1 MSGGTITHRIVR
13 ARLAL
18 QLFAAFIIGLVS
30 GLLAVAFRFLLLEST
45 TVIWGAPYNLVAAAQ
60 ALPWYVVV
68 SIPVAGGLFLGLVLY
83 PRAPDTPG
91 AGVPD
96 VIEAMVERGGD
107 IHHRTTLYKLFA
119 TLVSLG
125 CGASVGREG
134 PMVHIGA
141 SIGSA
146 VARFL
151 RVAQEW
157 KIVFLACGAAGAIAA
172 TFNAPMAGML
182 FAAEIILI
190 DFQVG
195 YLSQIAVSAVTA
207 TVVSH
212 QFLGDLPAFDVPS
225 VSLVHYWEIPVFLL
239 LGVLAGLLSIAVIK
253 LINAVEDSFNAS
265 SIPISLRPA
274 AGGLVLG
281 AVALWCPHV
290 LGVGYFTM
298 NQALGME
305 LIPAAIVLILGA
317 KIIATVSCVGSGF
330 SGGVIAP
337 SLFVGSLLG
346 SLCGLGVQMFAPE
359 HVEATSATL
368 YAMVG
373 MAAMFSGTTLAPIT
387 AMFTIFELTYNF
399 EIILP
404 LMAGCV
410 ASLTVVQAGYGI
422 SIYETRLVRKGV
434 RIVRGRDVNLLR
446 SLKVYDYMEDNFES
460 ISQSL
465 PLEQVVKMA
474 QDSEYP
480 HFVVHDSEN
489 LMVGMLSM
497 HDLKACLSEMGE
509 LAYLVLASEIMTR
522 DVITITPDDNL
533 EKAFELFKGKNIST
547 IPVVSVYSPRKV
559 IGVLKKSELIRAYSR
574 NVLKFDV
581 K

>member
-1 MSGGTITHRIVR
+1 MSGEIVAQR
-13 ARLAL
+13 VVRGKIVMQLLA
-18 QLFAAFIIGLVS
+18 AVVIGLIS
-30 GLLAVAFRFLLLEST
+30 GLLAVAFRFLLLGST
-45 TVIWGAPYNLVAAAQ
+45 EIIWGAQYDLVAAAQ
-60 ALPWYVVV
+60 NLPWYAVVG
-68 SIPVAGGLFLGLVLY
+68 IPVGCGLFLGLVLF
-83 PRAPDTPG
+83 PLAPDARG
-91 AGVPD
+91 AGVPE
-96 VIEAMVERGGD
+96 VIQAMVERGGD
-107 IHHRTTLYKLFA
+107 IHHRTTAYKMLA
-119 TLVSLG
+119 TLISLS

-146 VARFL
+146 VAQVM

-157 KIVFLACGAAGAIAA
+157 RIVFLACGAAGAIAA

-212 QFLGDLPAFDVPS
+212 QFLGDLPTFNVPS
-225 VSLVHYWEIPVFLL
+225 VSLVHYWEIPMFLL
-239 LGVLAGLLSIAVIK
+239 LGLVAGLISIGFIK
-253 LINAVEDSFNAS
+253 LISRVEDSFNES
-265 SIPISLRPA
+265 SISLRWRPA
-274 AGGLVLG
+274 VGGMILG

-290 LGVGYFTM
+290 LGVGYFTI
-298 NQALGME
+298 NQALVSDLLPAMLL
-305 LIPAAIVLILGA
+305 LIAGA
-317 KIIATVSCVGSGF
+317 KLVATVCCVGSGF
-330 SGGVIAP
+330 PGGIIAP
-337 SLFVGSLLG
+337 SLFIGALIGSLGGTL
-346 SLCGLGVQMFAPE
+346 LQMLMPGIE
-359 HVEATSATL
+359 MTSATL

-387 AMFTIFELTYNF
+387 AMFTLFELTYNF

-404 LMAGCV
+404 LMVGCI
-410 ASLTVVQAGYGI
+410 ASLTVVQTGYGI
-422 SIYETRLVRKGV
+422 SIYETKLVRKGV

-446 SLKVYDYMEDNFES
+446 SLKVYAYMEQHFAS

-465 PLEQVVKMA
+465 PLGQVAQMA
-474 QDSEYP
+474 QESQYP
-480 HFVVHDSEN
+480 HFVVHDRN
-489 LMVGMLSM
+489 NFMVGVLSM
-497 HDLKACLSEMGE
+497 HDLKACLGEMGE

-533 EKAFELFKGKNIST
+533 EKAFELFKDKNISI
-547 IPVVSVYSPRKV
+547 IPVVSVYAPRKV

-574 NVLKFDV
+574 NVLKFDI
-581 K
+581 

>member
-1 MSGGTITHRIVR
+1 
-13 ARLAL
+13 
-18 QLFAAFIIGLVS
+18 
-30 GLLAVAFRFLLLEST
+30 
-45 TVIWGAPYNLVAAAQ
+45 
-60 ALPWYVVV
+60 
-68 SIPVAGGLFLGLVLY
+68 
-83 PRAPDTPG
+83 
-91 AGVPD
+91 
-96 VIEAMVERGGD
+96 
-107 IHHRTTLYKLFA
+107 
-119 TLVSLG
+119 
-125 CGASVGREG
+125 
-134 PMVHIGA
+134 
-141 SIGSA
+141 
-146 VARFL
+146 
-151 RVAQEW
+151 
-157 KIVFLACGAAGAIAA
+157 
-172 TFNAPMAGML
+172 
-182 FAAEIILI
+182 
-190 DFQVG
+190 
-195 YLSQIAVSAVTA
+195 
-207 TVVSH
+207 
-212 QFLGDLPAFDVPS
+212 
-225 VSLVHYWEIPVFLL
+225 
-239 LGVLAGLLSIAVIK
+239 
-253 LINAVEDSFNAS
+253 
-265 SIPISLRPA
+265 
-274 AGGLVLG
+274 
-281 AVALWCPHV
+281 
-290 LGVGYFTM
+290 
-298 NQALGME
+298 
-305 LIPAAIVLILGA
+305 AAIVLILGA

-346 SLCGLGVQMFAPE
+346 SLCGLGVQMLVPE
-359 HVEATSATL
+359 HVEVTSATL

-497 HDLKACLSEMGE
+497 HDLKVCLSEMGE

>member
-1 MSGGTITHRIVR
+1 MSGEAIAQRIVR
-13 ARLAL
+13 GRLVI
-18 QLFAAFIIGLVS
+18 QLLAAVVIGFVS
-30 GLLAVAFRFLLLEST
+30 GLLAVAFRFLLLQGTE
-45 TVIWGAPYNLVAAAQ
+45 VIWGAPYNLVAAAQ
-60 ALPWYVVV
+60 GLPAYAVV
-68 SIPVAGGLFLGLVLY
+68 SIPVGAGLFLGLILY
-83 PRAPDTPG
+83 PRAPETRG
-91 AGVPD
+91 AGVAD

-107 IHHRTTLYKLFA
+107 IHHRTTFYKMLA
-119 TLVSLG
+119 TLVSLS

-146 VARFL
+146 VARLL

-195 YLSQIAVSAVTA
+195 YLSQIAVSAITA

-212 QFLGDLPAFDVPS
+212 QFLGDLPTFDVPS

-239 LGVLAGLLSIAVIK
+239 LGLLAGALSIVLIK
-253 LINAVEDSFNAS
+253 LISRVEDSFNAGKV
-265 SIPISLRPA
+265 PLQFRPA
-274 AGGLVLG
+274 VGGFILG

-290 LGVGYFTM
+290 LGVGYFTI
-298 NQALGME
+298 NQALGTE
-305 LIPAAIVLILGA
+305 LIPALIVTILIA
-317 KIIATVSCVGSGF
+317 KFIATACCVGSGF
-330 SGGVIAP
+330 SGGIIAP
-337 SLFVGSLLG
+337 SLFLGALIG
-346 SLCGLGVQMFAPE
+346 SLCGLGVQILAPGQ
-359 HVEATSATL
+359 VDPTSATL

-404 LMAGCV
+404 LMVGCI
-410 ASLTVVQAGYGI
+410 ASLTVVQTGYGI
-422 SIYETRLVRKGV
+422 SIYETSLVRKGV
-434 RIVRGRDVNLLR
+434 SIVRGRDVNLLR
-446 SLKVYDYMEDNFES
+446 SLKVASYMESDFES

-465 PLEQVVKMA
+465 PLKQVVTMA
-474 QDSEYP
+474 QESEYP
-480 HFVVHDSEN
+480 HFVVHDKDK

-497 HDLKACLSEMGE
+497 HDLKNCLGEMGE

-533 EKAFELFKGKNIST
+533 EKAFELFQGKNIST
-547 IPVVSVYSPRKV
+547 LPVVSVYSPRRVK
-559 IGVLKKSELIRAYSR
+559 GVLKKSELIRAYSR
-574 NVLKFDV
+574 NVLRFDV
-581 K
+581 Q

>member
-1 MSGGTITHRIVR
+1 MSGEVITQRIVR
-13 ARLAL
+13 GRLII
-18 QLFAAFIIGLVS
+18 QLLAAVVIGLVS
-30 GLLAVAFRFLLLEST
+30 GLLAVAFRFLLLEGTSA
-45 TVIWGAPYNLVAAAQ
+45 VWGAPYNLVAAAQ
-60 ALPWYVVV
+60 DLPWYAVVG
-68 SIPVAGGLFLGLVLY
+68 IPVAGGLFLGLILY
-83 PRAPDTPG
+83 PRAPNTSG

-107 IHHRTTLYKLFA
+107 IHHRTTFYKMLA
-119 TLVSLG
+119 TLISLS

-146 VARFL
+146 VARVL

-157 KIVFLACGAAGAIAA
+157 RIVFLACGAAGAIAA

-212 QFLGDLPAFDVPS
+212 QFLGDLPTFDVPS

-239 LGVLAGLLSIAVIK
+239 LGLIAGVLSIVVIK
-253 LINAVEDSFNAS
+253 LISRVEDSFNATA
-265 SIPISLRPA
+265 IPLQFRPA
-274 AGGLVLG
+274 VGGVILG

-298 NQALGME
+298 NQALSTE
-305 LIPAAIVLILGA
+305 LIPVLIVSILIA
-317 KIIATVSCVGSGF
+317 KVIATVCCVGSGF

-337 SLFVGSLLG
+337 SLFLGALIG
-346 SLCGLGVQMFAPE
+346 SLCGISVQMLMPGGAE
-359 HVEATSATL
+359 VTSATL

-373 MAAMFSGTTLAPIT
+373 MAAMFSGITLAPIT

-404 LMAGCV
+404 LMVGCI

-446 SLKVYDYMEDNFES
+446 SLKVYDYMDSNFES

-465 PLEQVVKMA
+465 PLGQVANMA
-474 QDSEYP
+474 QESQYP
-480 HFVVHDSEN
+480 HFVVLDKDN
-489 LMVGMLSM
+489 LMVGILSM
-497 HDLKACLSEMGE
+497 HDLKACLGEMGE

-559 IGVLKKSELIRAYSR
+559 MGVLKKSDLIRAYSR

-581 K
+581 H

>member
-1 MSGGTITHRIVR
+1 MSGEIITQRIVR
-13 ARLAL
+13 GRLVL
-18 QLFAAFIIGLVS
+18 QLLAAVVIGLVS
-30 GLLAVAFRFLLLEST
+30 GLLAVAFRFLLLEGT
-45 TVIWGAPYNLVAAAQ
+45 DAIWGDPYSLVAAVQ
-60 ALPWYVVV
+60 HLPWYAVIG
-68 SIPVAGGLFLGLVLY
+68 IPLGGGLVLGFVLY
-83 PRAPDTPG
+83 PRAPDTRG

-107 IHHRTTLYKLFA
+107 IHHRTTIYKMLA
-119 TLVSLG
+119 TLISLS

-146 VARFL
+146 VARVL

-212 QFLGDLPAFDVPS
+212 QFLGDLPTFDVPS
-225 VSLVHYWEIPVFLL
+225 VSLVHYWEIPAFLL
-239 LGVLAGLLSIAVIK
+239 LGLIAGLISIVVIK
-253 LINAVEDSFNAS
+253 LVSFVEDSFNATS
-265 SIPISLRPA
+265 VPLKLRPA
-274 AGGLVLG
+274 VGGLVLG
-281 AVALWCPHV
+281 CVALWCPHV

-298 NQALGME
+298 NQALGTE
-305 LIPAAIVLILGA
+305 LIPALIVSILIA
-317 KIIATVSCVGSGF
+317 KIIATVCCVGSGF

-337 SLFVGSLLG
+337 SLFVGALIG
-346 SLCGLGVQMFAPE
+346 SLCGMSVQILSPD
-359 HVEATSATL
+359 HVDVTSATL

-404 LMAGCV
+404 LMVGCI

-422 SIYETRLVRKGV
+422 SIYETRLMRKGV

-446 SLKVYDYMEDNFES
+446 SLKVYDYMEPNFES
-460 ISQSL
+460 ISQGL
-465 PLEQVVKMA
+465 PLEQVARMA
-474 QDSEYP
+474 QESQYP
-480 HFVVHDSEN
+480 HFVVLDRDS

-497 HDLKACLSEMGE
+497 HDLKACLGEMGD
-509 LAYLVLASEIMTR
+509 LAYLVLASEIMSR
-522 DVITITPDDNL
+522 DVITINPDDNL
-533 EKAFELFKGKNIST
+533 EKAFELFKGRNIST

-559 IGVLKKSELIRAYSR
+559 IGVLKKNELIRAYSR

-581 K
+581 Q

>member
-1 MSGGTITHRIVR
+1 MSGEVITQRIVR
-13 ARLAL
+13 GRLIV
-18 QLFAAFIIGLVS
+18 QLLAAVVIGLVS
-30 GLLAVAFRFLLLEST
+30 GLLAVAFRFLLLEGT
-45 TVIWGAPYNLVAAAQ
+45 DVIWGDPYNLVAAAQ
-60 ALPWYVVV
+60 NLPWYVVV
-68 SIPVAGGLFLGLVLY
+68 SIPVAGGLFLGVVLY
-83 PRAPDTPG
+83 PHAPNTRG

-96 VIEAMVERGGD
+96 AIEAMVERGGD
-107 IHHRTTLYKLFA
+107 IHHRTTFYKMLA
-119 TLVSLG
+119 TLVSLS

-146 VARFL
+146 VARVL

-157 KIVFLACGAAGAIAA
+157 RIVFLACGAAGAIAA

-212 QFLGDLPAFDVPS
+212 QFLGDLPTFDVPS

-239 LGVLAGLLSIAVIK
+239 LGLVAGLLSILVIK
-253 LINAVEDSFNAS
+253 LISLVEDSFNAS
-265 SIPISLRPA
+265 TFPLHLRPA
-274 AGGLVLG
+274 VGGLILG

-298 NQALGME
+298 NQALGTE
-305 LIPAAIVLILGA
+305 LIPAIIVAILIA
-317 KIIATVSCVGSGF
+317 KVIATVCCVGSGF

-337 SLFVGSLLG
+337 SLFLGALIG
-346 SLCGLGVQMFAPE
+346 SLCGIA
-359 HVEATSATL
+359 VEMLTQGQAEVTSATL

-404 LMAGCV
+404 LMVGCI

-446 SLKVYDYMEDNFES
+446 SLKVYDYMEPNFES

-465 PLEQVVKMA
+465 PLGKVASIA
-474 QDSEYP
+474 QESQYP
-480 HFVVHDSEN
+480 HFVVHDKDN
-489 LMVGMLSM
+489 MMVGMLSM
-497 HDLKACLSEMGE
+497 HDLKACLGEMGE

-559 IGVLKKSELIRAYSR
+559 MGVLKKSELIRAYSR

-581 K
+581 Q